1 MAFNGS
7 GVFDIDTAG
16 QPVVDGTTID
26 ATVFNALTADLA
38 SGLSTCITKDGQQTV
53 TANIPMA
60 GYKFTGMGI
69 GTAATESARVDN
81 ANVLNMCE
89 GRLTLTTG
97 VPVTTSDV
105 TAAETLYFTPYK
117 GNRIALYDGTNWLM
131 RSFTELSIDVPD
143 ATNCYDVFAY
153 DNSGTVALELLAWT
167 NETTRATALVAQN
180 GVLCKTGALT
190 RRYLGTFY
198 CTTAGNGQIEDSL
211 ANRYLWN
218 YYNRVARPM
227 RVTIQGATPWTY
239 TTATIRQA
247 NNNTGNQLNF
257 CIGVAEDAVVA
268 DGYLTVQSTQA
279 AGAVAVY
286 ALLGLDS
293 TTAGASNSVGDTTL
307 NMVTNIDQAKHASL
321 KLFTA
326 VGKHYIALLEFS
338 SAAGTSTWCSSNPSG
353 LTGMI
358 WG

>member
-1 MAFNGS
+1 MSFNGA
-7 GVFDIDTAG
+7 GVFSINSAG

-26 ATVFNALTADLA
+26 ASVFNALTTDLA
-38 SGLSTCITKDGQQTV
+38 SGLSTCLTKDGQQTV

-105 TAAETLYFTPYK
+105 TAAETLYFTPFR

-198 CTTAGNGQIEDSL
+198 CTTAGNGQIEDSV

-227 RVTIQGATPWTY
+227 RAIDATASWNY

-247 NNNTGNQLNF
+247 NGAAANQLNF
-257 CIGVAEDAVVA
+257 VIGVSEDIVSAR
-268 DGYLTVQSTQA
+268 VQSTKA
-279 AGAVAVY
+279 NSSAGIDGVVGIA
-286 ALLGLDS
+286 LDS
-293 TTAGASNSVGDTTL
+293 TST
-307 NMVTNIDQAKHASL
+307 
-321 KLFTA
+321 FTA
-326 VGKHYIALLEFS
+326 TGSFCNVSGPANGRVNLTAALDVYPGVGKHYLSWNEY
-338 SAAGTSTWCSSNPSG
+338 SAASGTTTWYGTQVVNLSG
-353 LTGMI
+353 IYGVLMG
-358 WG
+358 

>member
-1 MAFNGS
+1 MAFNGA

-38 SGLSTCITKDGQQTV
+38 SGLSTCITKDGQQTL
-53 TANIPMA
+53 TANIPFG
-60 GYKFTGMGI
+60 GYKLTGLGI
-69 GTAATESARVDN
+69 GTATTDSARVDN

-105 TAAETLYFTPYK
+105 TAAETLYFTPFR
-117 GNRIALYDGTNWLM
+117 GNRIALYDGTNWVM

-198 CTTAGNGQIEDSL
+198 CTTAGNGQIEDSV

-218 YYNRVARPM
+218 YYNRVP
-227 RVTIQGATPWTY
+227 RVMQVLGSGTWTY
-239 TTATIRQA
+239 NTATFRQA
-247 NNNTGNQLNF
+247 NASSTYQLNF
-257 CIGVAEDAVVA
+257 CIGVVEEPVYATVDAAAEC
-268 DGYLTVQSTQA
+268 
-279 AGAVAVY
+279 AVASGNPAVGI
-286 ALLGLDS
+286 GLDS
-293 TTAGASNSVGDTTL
+293 TSSPVSGSAVYQPGTASGLAQNLHGEVRTLAS
-307 NMVTNIDQAKHASL
+307 
-321 KLFTA
+321 
-326 VGKHYIALLEFS
+326 VGKHYLSWLEFG
-338 SAAGTSTWCSSNPSG
+338 AGGGATITWYGNSG
-353 LTGMI
+353 SYYGSI
-358 WG
+358 RGEIKG